1 MLHCLYEKK
10 KNKKKIEASQFLE
23 CPGPVVTT
31 PWEHD
36 NPEKY
41 QDSVYAEEICNAALR
56 SLDVQPL
63 CNQPQ
68 AMSIHLHT
76 KPLFS

>member
-1 MLHCLYEKK
+1 M
-10 KNKKKIEASQFLE
+10 
-23 CPGPVVTT
+23 VTT
-31 PWEHD
+31 PSEQD

-41 QDSVYAEEICNAALR
+41 QDSVYAEEICHAALR

-63 CNQPQ
+63 SNQPQ